1 MNVSIPKYLVFLE
14 DTKHNS
20 ETVAPYSVSTLFT
33 QCTEGVDDFS
43 EQTARIVHI
52 SFRPVLRTK
61 RIAALGTGK
70 LDKVIDGILVDPDFV
85 VRRHGNVVLQRF
97 LQHRRVV
104 ASLTHLRHF
113 LSIVKNLVRAS
124 TPH

>member
-1 MNVSIPKYLVFLE
+1 MNVSIPKYPVFLE

-20 ETVAPYSVSTLFT
+20 ETVPPFSLCTPLT
-33 QCTEGVDDFS
+33 QCTEGVDVFS
-43 EQTARIVHI
+43 EQTTRIVHI

-61 RIAALGTGK
+61 RIATLGTGK

-85 VRRHGNVVLQRF
+85 VRRHGNVILQRF